1 MQKYQQ
7 TRTDLLP
14 YQQSGQ
20 AYNQM
25 LMQRMPELTAN
36 FNPTVEQ
43 MRNTPGYQF
52 ALNQGLEAA

>member
-1 MQKYQQ
+1 
-7 TRTDLLP
+7 
-14 YQQSGQ
+14 
-20 AYNQM
+20 M